1 MLGYVE
7 SESFVVKRIGV
18 NFDGTHREFFPSTDY
33 TVIAFDFW
41 SFQ

>member
-1 MLGYVE
+1 MLGYVD

-18 NFDGTHREFFPSTDY
+18 NFDGTQRVFPSTDY